1 MTTIAYNSSTPTI
14 KLGNIAVTSLFDGWL
29 SLDGGAMFGVVP
41 KTLWEKKLP
50 ADAHNRVK
58 MSLRPLLVRT
68 PQGPVVVEAG
78 VGQSITGKFV
88 ELYGI
93 ERAAISLDEQVRAQG
108 VDPADVRHVALTH
121 LHWDHAGG
129 CCKLV
134 NGAYVPC
141 FPNATYHAQE
151 VEWDTAIARSNVHK
165 ASYVPPSLLPLKERG
180 QLQLHQGSGAIVP
193 GVRYELTRGHTQNH
207 AVVWIEDGEANGC
220 FMGDLIETSAHV
232 PLPWI
237 SAYDY
242 STGESF
248 KARKRLY
255 PVFAERKTVLFIYHD
270 PAVPAIR
277 LLRDGEKWEFE
288 PVG

>member
-1 MTTIAYNSSTPTI
+1 
-14 KLGNIAVTSLFDGWL
+14 
-29 SLDGGAMFGVVP
+29 
-41 KTLWEKKLP
+41 
-50 ADAHNRVK
+50 
-58 MSLRPLLVRT
+58 
-68 PQGPVVVEAG
+68 PQGPVVIEAG
-78 VGQSITGKFV
+78 VGESITGKFV
-88 ELYGI
+88 SIYGI
-93 ERAAISLDEQVRAQG
+93 ERAAIPLDEQVRAQG
-108 VDPADVRHVALTH
+108 VDPAEVKHVVLTH

-141 FPNATYHAQE
+141 FPNATYHVQE
-151 VEWDTAIARSNVHK
+151 VEWDTAIAHNNVHK

-180 QLQLHQGSGAIVP
+180 QLQLHQGSSAIVP
-193 GVRYELTRGHTQNH
+193 GIRYELTRGHTQNH
-207 AVVWIEDGEANGC
+207 SVVWIEDGEANGC

-255 PVFAERKTVLFIYHD
+255 PVFAQRKTVLFIYHD

-277 LLRDGEKWEFE
+277 LLRDGEKWDFE
-288 PVG
+288 AVS